1 MIEYPKRTV
10 QHQNEYESMAVLLYH
25 LRKKGIL
32 RSFRELDY
40 GIDLEYEFV
49 HNDTV
54 TGKSIKIQLKS
65 SNNLKID
72 SDGTPKIYNI
82 KQSTLNYWAEISYRT
97 NVILVAVDLSNERI
111 YCSRPLFWEIIK
123 KIDPTRKDKHISL
136 IGGDPFTNEITC
148 ALIDSF
154 ALAPVIHEIILN
166 QKIAL
171 QYLEEIL
178 QFCYEITFH
187 DQFLEVEDTSI
198 LKNILDICS
207 ILLWNVDV
215 GSHFNDFKRS
225 NNWNKI
231 SFFYEN
237 SKDGTLKYCYLYK
250 SLEILINLLLKKL
263 IQIRNSVLDSFSYW
277 VVHDKDYIEM
287 VYQYDIEQIYD
298 KSLKEILV
306 KYSGDKRNYLKNH
319 SDIIN
324 YFDNEIN
331 KFSKLYNLK
340 I

>member
-10 QHQNEYESMAVLLYH
+10 QHQNEYESMAILLYH
-25 LRKKGIL
+25 LRKKGIV

-49 HNDTV
+49 HKNNV
-54 TGKSIKIQLKS
+54 IGKTIKIQLKS
-65 SNNLKID
+65 SKHLKIGE
-72 SDGTPKIYNI
+72 DGTPKIYNI

-97 NVILVAVDLSNERI
+97 NVIIVAVDLTNERI

-123 KIDPTRKDKHISL
+123 EIDPTRKEKHISL
-136 IGGDPFTNEITC
+136 IGGDPITNEIIC

-166 QKIAL
+166 QKFAL
-171 QYLEEIL
+171 QYLEEIFHL
-178 QFCYEITFH
+178 CYEVTFH

-198 LKNILDICS
+198 LKNLLDICS
-207 ILLWNVDV
+207 ILLWNVNV
-215 GSHFNDFKRS
+215 SSHFNGFKKS
-225 NNWNKI
+225 KDWNKL
-231 SFFYEN
+231 SFFYKN
-237 SKDGTLKYCYLYK
+237 SKDGTLKYCFLYK
-250 SLEILINLLLKKL
+250 PLDILINLLLKKL
-263 IQIRNSVLDSFSYW
+263 IDIRNMVLDSFTYW

-298 KSLKEILV
+298 KSLKKILV
-306 KYSGDKRNYLKNH
+306 KYNGDKRNYFKNH
-319 SDIIN
+319 RDISN
-324 YFDNEIN
+324 YFNNEIDKLN
-331 KFSKLYNLK
+331 KLYKLK

>member
-1 MIEYPKRTV
+1 MIEYPKRTI

-32 RSFRELDY
+32 RSFREADY

-49 HNDTV
+49 HNNTV
-54 TGKSIKIQLKS
+54 IGKSIKIQLKS
-65 SNNLKID
+65 SSNLKIGK
-72 SDGTPKIYNI
+72 DGTPKIYNI

-97 NVILVAVDLSNERI
+97 NVILVTVDLSRECI
-111 YCSRPLFWEIIK
+111 YCSPPLFWDIIK
-123 KIDPTRKDKHISL
+123 KIDTTRKNKNILL
-136 IGGDPFTNEITC
+136 IGDDNITNEITC

-154 ALAPVIHEIILN
+154 ALAPVVNEIILN

-178 QFCYEITFH
+178 QLCYEVTFH
-187 DQFLEVEDTSI
+187 DQFLELDDIST

-215 GSHFNDFKRS
+215 GSYFKKS
-225 NNWNKI
+225 KETSKWNEI

-237 SKDGTLKYCYLYK
+237 SRDGTLKYCYLYEP
-250 SLEILINLLLKKL
+250 LEILINLLFKKL
-263 IQIRNSVLDSFSYW
+263 IQLRNSVLDSFIYW
-277 VVHDKDYIEM
+277 IVNDKDYLEM

-306 KYSGDKRNYLKNH
+306 KHNDDKRNYLKSH
-319 SDIIN
+319 SDVAD
-324 YFDNEIN
+324 YFDKEIR
-331 KFSKLYNLK
+331 KYKK
-340 I
+340 K